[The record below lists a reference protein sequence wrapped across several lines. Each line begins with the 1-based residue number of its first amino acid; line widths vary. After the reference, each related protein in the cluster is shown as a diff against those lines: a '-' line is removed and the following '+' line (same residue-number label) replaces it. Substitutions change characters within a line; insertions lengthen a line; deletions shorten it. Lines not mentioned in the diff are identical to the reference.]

1 MKKYLLLLLM
11 GVATFAQEKPK
22 FGINLGSTFSNIR
35 ESDSNSEEDFF
46 YENTKY
52 DLNFL
57 VGVSME
63 LPLGEKF
70 SLLGNVNYERKT
82 FKKTKNLD
90 ELFLP
95 NPDDPNFNQDRT
107 VDMKQRLEY
116 ITIPINL
123 KYYLDAQKRFYVN
136 GGPFIG
142 FFLNSN
148 LKTEGKN
155 VNDNGDS
162 IFKTLDFGANLGIGT
177 NFKINEKNSLNLE
190 LRHNYGFVNIADF
203 NYNDT
208 KLKTNSFNLIANWQF
223 DL

>member
-1 MKKYLLLLLM
+1 MKKYLFLLLASS
-11 GVATFAQEKPK
+11 ATFAQEKPK
-22 FGINLGSTFSNIR
+22 FGVNLGSTFSNIR
-35 ESDSNSEEDFF
+35 TSNSTSNEDFF

-57 VGVSME
+57 IGVSIE
-63 LPLGEKF
+63 LPLSEKF
-70 SLLGNVNYERKT
+70 SLIGNVNYERKT
-82 FKKTKNLD
+82 FKKSRPFDQPT
-90 ELFLP
+90 LP
-95 NPDDPNFNQDRT
+95 SPNDPAFNPDRT

-123 KYYLDAQKRFYVN
+123 KYYIDTQKKFYIN
-136 GGPFIG
+136 GGLFVG

-148 LKTEGKN
+148 LKIEGEN

-177 NFKINEKNSLNLE
+177 NFKINEKNSLNVE
-190 LRHNYGFVNIADF
+190 LRHNYGFVNIADID
-203 NYNDT
+203 YNNT
-208 KLKTNSFNLIANWQF
+208 KLNTNSFNLIANWQF